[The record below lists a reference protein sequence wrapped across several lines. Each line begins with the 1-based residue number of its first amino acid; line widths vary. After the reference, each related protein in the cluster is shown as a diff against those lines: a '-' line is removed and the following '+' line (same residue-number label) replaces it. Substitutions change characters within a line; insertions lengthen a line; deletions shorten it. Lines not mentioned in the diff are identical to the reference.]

1 MMTDVKQDRIHLWFN
16 RNDEALRG
24 AESFRPVLERL
35 ENSFLPRPTRVQ
47 VDGRAEREVKGYLDS
62 QITKGLDRGAGTVK
76 MSNPSEQLHADIWQ
90 IPNRSIIGIFF
101 PVSLVARLSASAIG
115 QLFVDLIK
123 IVHPTYARCHLDRL
137 GSELHDA
144 HYSAKPRSFYADGL
158 YWLNFFGPE
167 EERRQGGSSLA
178 NNPHARVERLP
189 EGLLLEVGNG
199 PLDAATPEGE
209 RQLLDAT
216 AAMPP
221 LNRGESSP
229 GSPEE
234 EEAAELITINGV
246 QGFFDKADN
255 GFWVS
260 KHLSPTSILSA
271 NLISKLKQ
279 LVGKGSPPINQVH
292 VLFSLK
298 DAAERNRSAL
308 SAAGV
313 RAWYVDPQTGKPK
326 EAR

>member
-1 MMTDVKQDRIHLWFN
+1 MMTDVKHDRIHLWFN
-16 RNDEALRG
+16 RNDEVLRG

-35 ENSFLPRPTRVQ
+35 ENSFVPQPTRVQ

-76 MSNPSEQLHADIWQ
+76 MSNPSEQVHVDIWQ
-90 IPNRSIIGIFF
+90 IPNRSIIGIFI
-101 PVSLVARLSASAIG
+101 PVTLVMRLSAGAIR
-115 QLFVDLIK
+115 QLFIDLVE

-137 GSELHDA
+137 GSALHEA

-158 YWLNFFGPE
+158 YWLNFFGRE
-167 EERRQGGSSLA
+167 EEARQGGSSLA
-178 NNPHARVERLP
+178 NNPHVRVQRLP
-189 EGLLLEVGNG
+189 EGLLLEVGSG

-221 LNRGESSP
+221 LSQAESSP
-229 GSPEE
+229 SSEKGEE
-234 EEAAELITINGV
+234 EAELITINRV

-260 KHLSPTSILSA
+260 KHLSPTSILTA
-271 NLISKLKQ
+271 NTISNLKK
-279 LVGKGSPPINQVH
+279 LVGKGAPPIKQVH

-308 SAAGV
+308 SAAGI